1 MANQMANKPEKSN
14 SRWTENDDLR
24 LIELTQKGSTT
35 AKVATELGRTR
46 SSIWARKWKLNLGD
60 VRLQHSRGTNVP
72 VSVSK
77 RTSKNLKNSVPKE
90 TREKK
95 NTFSE
100 INLDTAARIAKK
112 HGLNLTVIT
121 FHP

>member
-46 SSIWARKWKLNLGD
+46 SSIWARKCKLNLGD
-60 VRLQHSRGTNVP
+60 VRLQHSRGTNV
-72 VSVSK
+72 SVSK
-77 RTSKNLKNSVPKE
+77 RTSKNSNSVPKE

>member
-14 SRWTENDDLR
+14 SRWTENDDQR
-24 LIELTQKGSTT
+24 LIELTQKGSST

-46 SSIWARKWKLNLGD
+46 SSIWARKCKLNLGD
-60 VRLQHSRGTNVP
+60 LRLQHSRGTNVP
-72 VSVSK
+72 VSFSK
-77 RTSKNLKNSVPKE
+77 RNPKKNSDPKE

-100 INLDTAARIAKK
+100 INLENAARIAKK